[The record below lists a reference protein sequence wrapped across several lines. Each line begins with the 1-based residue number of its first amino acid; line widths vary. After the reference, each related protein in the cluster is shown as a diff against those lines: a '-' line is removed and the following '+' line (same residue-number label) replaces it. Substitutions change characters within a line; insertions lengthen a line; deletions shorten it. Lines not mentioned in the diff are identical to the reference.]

1 MKLTAEQVY
10 EKLLNE
16 DKILEQKGQIKF
28 YLNDLDVIVKQKD
41 VVGNIMQEWL
51 ESWLKKNAIDYAPS
65 HNTQMPP
72 DFYLNPDDQTKDLLE
87 VKAFNYEAQ
96 PGFDIADF
104 NAYQE
109 EIIREPYMLHAKYL
123 VFGYQMQEDGYVVI
137 KKMWLKNVWDICRR
151 MEKWPLNLQIKDKVV
166 HKIRP
171 GIWYSESKRIKFTTF
186 TSLEHFISAI
196 EQTVY
201 KNPKTR
207 ELSGEWLED
216 FIRSYEKF
224 YGIKLDIPRWNNIAE
239 KYVNKKEKE
248 TKKKKAGNE

>member
-1 MKLTAEQVY
+1 MKAEELY
-10 EKLLNE
+10 ELLKESELMN
-16 DKILEQKGQIKF
+16 LRFSGF
-28 YLNDLDVIVKQKD
+28 YKVGDFDINLDRAN
-41 VVGNIMQEWL
+41 VVANIMKEWL
-51 ESWLKKNAIDYAPS
+51 ECWLKKNGVDYAPS

-72 DFYLNPDDQTKDLLE
+72 DFFLNPDDQTKDLLE

-123 VFGYQMQEDGYVVI
+123 VFGYKMQADGFVVI

-171 GIWYSESKRIKFTTF
+171 GIWYSESNRVKFKTF
-186 TSLEHFISAI
+186 S
-196 EQTVY
+196 
-201 KNPKTR
+201 
-207 ELSGEWLED
+207 
-216 FIRSYEKF
+216 
-224 YGIKLDIPRWNNIAE
+224 
-239 KYVNKKEKE
+239 
-248 TKKKKAGNE
+248 

>member
-1 MKLTAEQVY
+1 MTV
-10 EKLLNE
+10 
-16 DKILEQKGQIKF
+16 
-28 YLNDLDVIVKQKD
+28 
-41 VVGNIMQEWL
+41 
-51 ESWLKKNAIDYAPS
+51 
-65 HNTQMPP
+65 
-72 DFYLNPDDQTKDLLE
+72 DLLE

-123 VFGYQMQEDGYVVI
+123 VFGYKMQADGFVVI
-137 KKMWLKNVWDICRR
+137 KKMWLRNVWDICRR

-171 GIWYSESKRIKFTTF
+171 GIWYSESNRVKFKTF
-186 TSLEHFISAI
+186 SCLEHFISAM

-216 FIRSYEKF
+216 FITSYQKM
-224 YGIKLDIPRWNNIAE
+224 YGVQLDIPRWNSIADG
-239 KYVNKKEKE
+239 YVRKKTTNGKEK
-248 TKKKKAGNE
+248 